1 MTSDMRYK
9 VFSPNFARI
18 EELGARGL
26 SLDHVKNA
34 FRFGNITSFA
44 SHGNFLT
51 TTQSLT
57 FNDKDE
63 DDNPNDSTY
72 RYVPCISFVYDG
84 WCVHSKGVV

>member
-18 EELGARGL
+18 EELGARGRT
-26 SLDHVKNA
+26 LDHVKDA

-72 RYVPCISFVYDG
+72 RYAVWSVDR
-84 WCVHSKGVV
+84 